1 MAAFGAGS
9 ICTLLTNP
17 LSVVRSRILLS
28 DKNHGKGK
36 YSTIGQTIVHIAKT
50 EGIAGFYKV
59 IIHIQS
65 TIRNTTY
72 NGLQKNWTFW
82 ERGKTFPLF

>member
-28 DKNHGKGK
+28 DKNHGKRN
-36 YSTIGQTIVHIAKT
+36 YSTIGRTIVHIAKT

-65 TIRNTTY
+65 TPHAWKRKKLMKMPLTY
-72 NGLQKNWTFW
+72 KKYSL
-82 ERGKTFPLF
+82 